1 MNIKKMLFCTMA
13 CLMLVGCSGSDD
25 MTDPSD
31 ISADV
36 LYLYD
41 VKNGAIKAGEDWSD
55 SGDEGFWLPVSDDVY
70 AEFQDPERVGAWSP
84 EQYFSASELKKGFK
98 DGKIGTDTKFT
109 WTVGDDGKINRLYEV
124 NYYANN
130 SVTG

>member
-1 MNIKKMLFCTMA
+1 MA
-13 CLMLVGCSGSDD
+13 CLMLAGCSGSDD

-70 AEFQDPERVGAWSP
+70 AELASSSQAQRRSP
-84 EQYFSASELKKGFK
+84 CG
-98 DGKIGTDTKFT
+98 
-109 WTVGDDGKINRLYEV
+109 R
-124 NYYANN
+124 
-130 SVTG
+130 